1 MRLQEEA
8 IDLFENQLDIR
19 SIVKTRMDLNILL
32 RSLLSREQLLLF
44 QNQHSRA
51 FATYDSPDEKEVE
64 AETNDEPEVDLLNQ
78 NLHFQP
84 KNRSI
89 EAAFKEIKGYQI
101 KIKLDQKLL
110 LDVWLQEK
118 SKRNVRLSPTE
129 SFSVEIDDLSQ
140 S

>member
-101 KIKLDQKLL
+101 K
-110 LDVWLQEK
+110 
-118 SKRNVRLSPTE
+118 T
-129 SFSVEIDDLSQ
+129 
-140 S
+140 